1 MENTQNFL
9 DKLDRLTFVAEE
21 SKTLHTAQGF
31 QISFTLELMSSGA
44 LHDYP
49 IQFLFR
55 VRKDDVY
62 IMTWGCSSNDD
73 NKLATQWWLKK
84 CYAISDLNYQERF
97 VKEALA
103 KKEFEEVTMN
113 YTEFKEEVNHDL

>member
-1 MENTQNFL
+1 MENTQDFLDQL
-9 DKLDRLTFVAEE
+9 DKLTFVSNEG
-21 SKTLHTAQGF
+21 KTLHTAQGF
-31 QISFTLELMSSGA
+31 DISHSLELMSSGA
-44 LHDYP
+44 MHDYP

-55 VRKDDVY
+55 VRKDNVY

-84 CYAISDLNYQERF
+84 CYAISDLEYQERF

-103 KKEFEEVTMN
+103 KREFQELTQ
-113 YTEFKEEVNHDL
+113 TII

>member
-1 MENTQNFL
+1 MENTQDFL

-21 SKTLHTAQGF
+21 GKTLHTAEGF
-31 QISFTLELMSSGA
+31 DISYSVELMSSGA
-44 LHDYP
+44 MGNYP

-55 VRKDDVY
+55 VRKGDTY

-84 CYAISDLNYQERF
+84 CYAISDLKYQERF

-103 KKEFEEVTMN
+103 KREFETL
-113 YTEFKEEVNHDL
+113 TQTII

>member
-1 MENTQNFL
+1 MENTQDFL

-21 SKTLHTAQGF
+21 GKTLHTAEGF
-31 QISFTLELMSSGA
+31 DISYSVELMGIGA
-44 LHDYP
+44 MGNYP

-55 VRKDDVY
+55 VRKGDAY

-84 CYAISDLNYQERF
+84 CYAISD
-97 VKEALA
+97 KEYEDKIVVETLA
-103 KKEFEEVTMN
+103 KIEFEKLTQ
-113 YTEFKEEVNHDL
+113 TII